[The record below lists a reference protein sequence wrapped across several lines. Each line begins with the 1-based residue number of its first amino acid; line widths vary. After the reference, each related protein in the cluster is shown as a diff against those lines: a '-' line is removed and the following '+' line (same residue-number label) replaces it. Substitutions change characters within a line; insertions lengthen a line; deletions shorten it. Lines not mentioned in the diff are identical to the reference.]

1 MLLDYNID
9 PESLNTIIGYLEKP
23 VEYCGFFEVQ
33 DDLHY
38 HIMMNKISM
47 GERNS
52 GRSLCKHNRYAWHS
66 KYGPHIWHT
75 HRNEGKYYPSV
86 EDIEKVIK
94 RRSIEK
100 SFIFVSSNSGSSEE
114 KQIGMWVLHCN
125 FDIRRNTRV
134 TSGESRLI
142 RGVNDAFYEST
153 KGNDERGGRYFN
165 VGAIQSYKY
174 ALNSGIAGLR
184 IDYYIYDSSTQ
195 VFVNCI

>member
-9 PESLNTIIGYLEKP
+9 PASLKTIIGYLKEP
-23 VEYCGFFEVQ
+23 VGYCGFFEVQ

-75 HRNEGKYYPSV
+75 HRNGGKYYPSV

-94 RRSIEK
+94 HKRIEK
-100 SFIFVSSNSGSSEE
+100 SFIFVSSNSGSSEK

-125 FDIRRNTRV
+125 FVDRGHTRV
-134 TSGESRLI
+134 TPEDSRLI

-165 VGAIQSYKY
+165 VGAIRKYKNE
-174 ALNSGIAGLR
+174 LNTGIVGLR
-184 IDYYIYDSSTQ
+184 IDYYIYDSTE